1 VDKLNRLQGCKAD
14 HVSCVQMY
22 CGDQTAAMEFFL
34 GLQKIGI
41 RLDLSDD
48 IILNTLEKERKHIN
62 RKHRISLKSKRFQK
76 ALVRGS
82 THVARA
88 LSIGRFQ
95 EAAGNA
101 ERLLM
106 TVQDMTETQDSQD
119 NPDMTSH
126 DAGKEGLDRSCLML
140 HRQPGD
146 LERSMMRAHYL
157 ARCAANEA
165 SSAAAARGEEKA
177 ATVHANIA
185 KYHGRAIHRC
195 RQAASCEAY
204 YENNSAILNVY
215 KLDLHGL
222 HVTDAIE
229 VLEYHINYLC
239 CLNNPCSWLMKVVT
253 GVGNHSASGIAR
265 IQPAVL
271 DYLAVS
277 GYFFDVEDMN
287 PGIVRIMLE
296 RRDRNAMLG
305 VMAFNS

>member
-1 VDKLNRLQGCKAD
+1 
-14 HVSCVQMY
+14 
-22 CGDQTAAMEFFL
+22 MEFFL
-34 GLQKIGI
+34 GLQNIGI
-41 RLDLSDD
+41 HLDLSDD
-48 IILNTLEKERKHIN
+48 IILNTLEKERKNIK
-62 RKHRISLKSKRFQK
+62 RKHFISLKSKRFQK
-76 ALVRGS
+76 ALVSGS

-88 LSIGRFQ
+88 LSAPRFQ

-106 TVQDMTETQDSQD
+106 TVRDTTETRDPQNS
-119 NPDMTSH
+119 PDMASY
-126 DAGKEGLDRSCLML
+126 DAGKENLDRSCLML

-165 SSAAAARGEEKA
+165 SSAAAARGEERA
-177 ATVHANIA
+177 ATIHASIA

-222 HVTDAIE
+222 HVTDAIQ
-229 VLEYHINYLC
+229 VLEYHINYLHC
-239 CLNNPCSWLMKVVT
+239 INNPCSWLMKVVT
-253 GVGNHSASGIAR
+253 GVGNHSASGVAR

-271 DYLAVS
+271 DYLADS
-277 GYFFDVEDMN
+277 GYLFDVEDMN
-287 PGIVRIMLE
+287 PGIVRILLD
-296 RRDRNAMLG
+296 RKDRNAMLG
-305 VMAFNS
+305 